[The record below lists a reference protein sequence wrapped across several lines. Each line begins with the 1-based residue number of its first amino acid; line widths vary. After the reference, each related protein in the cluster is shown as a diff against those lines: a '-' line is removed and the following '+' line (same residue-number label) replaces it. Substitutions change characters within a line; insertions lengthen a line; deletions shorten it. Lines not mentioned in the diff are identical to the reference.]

1 MNATRAAAPDSVASH
16 HYFDRDVGS
25 MAVKLLPSEYY
36 VTSSDTVLSTVL
48 GSCVAACLHDVEAG
62 VAGMNHFML
71 PDDGEAGAG
80 TRDAVESMRYGA
92 YAMDVLI
99 RELVRVGARRDRL
112 KAKVFGGG
120 AVLANM
126 TTLNIGDRN
135 ADFVLRY
142 LRAEGIEIAAQDL
155 RGPHARRVCFI
166 PSTGKAIVRKLR
178 AQTEVRQVQ
187 HEEGELLRKLSGLRG
202 AADSERTGIAPA
214 TRPAPVV
221 VIKGNR

>member
-1 MNATRAAAPDSVASH
+1 MTAAFQAAAPGSVASH
-16 HYFDRDVGS
+16 HYFDRDVGM

-36 VTSSDTVLSTVL
+36 VTSSNTALSTVL
-48 GSCVAACLHDVEAG
+48 GSCVAACLHDREAG

-71 PDDGEAGAG
+71 PDDGEPGASFG
-80 TRDAVESMRYGA
+80 ARDAAESMRYGA

-99 RELVRVGARRDRL
+99 RELLRAGARRDRI

-142 LRAEGIEIAAQDL
+142 LGNERIEVAAQDL
-155 RGPHARRVCFI
+155 RGPHARRVCFV
-166 PSTGKAIVRKLR
+166 PATGKAIVRKLR
-178 AQTEVRQVQ
+178 AQTEVKQVQ
-187 HEEGELLRKLSGLRG
+187 REEGELLRRLSGQ
-202 AADSERTGIAPA
+202 RTTYAPEHNN
-214 TRPAPVV
+214 
-221 VIKGNR
+221 KGKQ